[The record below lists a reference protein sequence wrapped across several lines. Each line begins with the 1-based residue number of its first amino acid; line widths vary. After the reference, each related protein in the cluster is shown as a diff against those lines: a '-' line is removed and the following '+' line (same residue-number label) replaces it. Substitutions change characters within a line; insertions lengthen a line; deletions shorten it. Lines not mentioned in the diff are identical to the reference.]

1 MTYIPVQGGLG
12 NQLFIFA
19 MAHHLKEEFG
29 LDVVLTFS
37 RDKYNKGHR
46 DNYLTKFAENCTHN
60 ITIKNGSVV
69 NTFLRIVD
77 KIDSISHP
85 AAEALKLISNF
96 VDFQEPGDF
105 TNTRLKSARLV
116 RGFFQSNELV
126 DKVWPRI
133 RDEFAKTIQLEHQE
147 MLANRRIADL
157 TNDTPYQCMHIRRGD
172 YLENSKTL
180 GVLSEEYFKR
190 NALKDMPTIITTDTF
205 NSQGFLGDF
214 SDLVLLN
221 QDDVNPI
228 QAISLMSYSSRLI
241 MSNSTLSW
249 WGSRLT
255 LENGGTVI
263 APFPWFFSAENN
275 ERNILTDLRF
285 ELSES
290 TFEL

>member
-12 NQLFIFA
+12 NQLFVYA
-19 MAHHLKEEFG
+19 MAHYLKEFG

-37 RDKYNKGHR
+37 EDAYNKGHR
-46 DNYLTKFAENCTHN
+46 DNYLAKFAENCTHN
-60 ITIKNGSVV
+60 ITIKNGSAV
-69 NTFLRIVD
+69 NTYLRIAD
-77 KIDSISHP
+77 KMNSISHP
-85 AAEALKLISNF
+85 AASAFKFLTNF
-96 VDFQEPGDF
+96 VDFNKPGDF
-105 TNTRLKSARLV
+105 TNSKLKRAKLV

-126 DKVWPRI
+126 DKIWPRI
-133 RDEFAKTIQLEHQE
+133 KDEYAKTIELEHQE
-147 MLANRRIADL
+147 MIANGLIANL
-157 TNDTPYQCMHIRRGD
+157 TKDSSYQCMHIRRGD

-180 GVLSEEYFKR
+180 GVLSKDYFKR
-190 NALKDMPTIITTDTF
+190 NALKEMPTIITTDTF
-205 NSQGFLGDF
+205 NDLGFFEDF
-214 SDLVLLN
+214 SDLLLLN
-221 QDDVNPI
+221 HYDINPI